1 MTNLSHNLNKEINIM
16 ELLTNNTIFL
26 ILLGFMPLM
35 SFCMAFIVVFNL
47 KHIDSKTALKCIF
60 LSVLLVI
67 PAIKIINTL
76 I

>member
-1 MTNLSHNLNKEINIM
+1 M

-35 SFCMAFIVVFNL
+35 AFSMVLLVVFNL
-47 KHIDSKTALKCIF
+47 KHIAIKTALKCIF

-67 PAIKIINTL
+67 PAITILTTL

>member
-1 MTNLSHNLNKEINIM
+1 M

-35 SFCMAFIVVFNL
+35 SFSMVLLVVFNL
-47 KHIDSKTALKCIF
+47 KHIDNRTALKCIF

-67 PAIKIINTL
+67 PAITILTTL

>member
-1 MTNLSHNLNKEINIM
+1 M
-16 ELLTNNTIFL
+16 ELLNNNTIFL

-35 SFCMAFIVVFNL
+35 AFCMAFLVVFNL
-47 KHIDSKTALKCIF
+47 KHIDNGTALKCIF

-67 PAIKIINTL
+67 PAITILTTL

>member
-1 MTNLSHNLNKEINIM
+1 MD
-16 ELLTNNTIFL
+16 LLTNNTIFL

-35 SFCMAFIVVFNL
+35 AFCMVLLVVFNL
-47 KHIDSKTALKCIF
+47 KHISIKTGLKCIF

-67 PAIKIINTL
+67 PAITILTTL